1 MTRHICVS
9 FTIILVCACLGQSRA
24 AGVQSV
30 WNQALAQKI
39 ETLKDD
45 PRGPFQE
52 INWFCP
58 DGKILPAKTPCPSGE
73 GIQHG
78 QLKSWVSA
86 LEQEKGIYLN
96 TVLAG
101 TSPDLAW
108 DAETRYSRLKQ
119 YALLQYLIGADDGW
133 IYRKARFY
141 RGAVQAEDEDKWG
154 GQFLNRIL
162 ASPAACTKNY
172 FPAREACRVIPHVNR
187 NKNRR
192 QSIRSVSKAI
202 AETDPGFM
210 TLRIKIHG
218 QPEPGDLEMVKKYF
232 DENGDRMDTHQ
243 AERFKTLIR
252 DLDAEYKVL
261 PVDLLNAILDRGSLK
276 NARISPAVARLN
288 ASKNALGSLTF
299 APDESAGNPYADM
312 ADLLLTIRK
321 QLPGAPKNIRLPL
334 LDASL
339 ELENVMMMTIS
350 NWQPRTLGELLNKNI
365 VLAKAVA
372 GCGYIESWEW
382 DTFNAYQP
390 FSPDK
395 ENDFTGVRLKM
406 EQVRR
411 VVDWGSAMVTAVY
424 GPEISLFSTFTTKVR
439 GFCDDRIRSSILL
452 PFGQSAGALSQAV
465 QSISGITHMVPDDV
479 DTGGLRAMNP
489 GLAFGTISLVDEGRK
504 NSEIDS
510 ENIYLFRHL
519 PSDLKPVAGVISVTE
534 GNPVSH
540 VQLLARNLGIPNVAV
555 TDKIFDQLSALAGQK
570 ILLAVSQRGRV
581 VIKTQAQM
589 TPQEKDLVTQK
600 KRSAALFTVP
610 VDRINL
616 EQVHP
621 VLLSNTRSKD
631 SGQICGPKAAN
642 LGQLKFQFPGTVGEG
657 IILPFGVFKKHMDQ
671 PMPGGNDTYWQYLTR
686 VLSAPDQDE
695 AGRIAALASLH
706 AAIKTMPFL
715 PGFEKELNNLF
726 KTALGSELGEVPVF
740 IRSDTNMEDIKEFT
754 GAGLNLTLFNIREK
768 QGILDGIREVWASPY
783 TQRSYLWRQRYLSN
797 PANVFPSIL
806 ILPSVNVQ
814 RSGVIITSGI
824 LSGNPEDITV
834 AFSRGVGGAV
844 DGQTAESFLLT
855 AKAQDIMIQPARETK
870 STMAPPQGGVFKTWV
885 DLDAPVLSDLDR
897 KKIREFVATVRN
909 ILPGTPGIEGHGP
922 FDIELGFLN
931 NEIRLFQI
939 RPFMENK
946 RAATTNYLLRLDMGI
961 KEPGTISLERRL

>member
-1 MTRHICVS
+1 MIRRLYVS
-9 FTIILVCACLGQSRA
+9 LTLILVCACFGQSSA
-24 AGVQSV
+24 AGLQNT
-30 WNQALAQKI
+30 WNQALAEKI
-39 ETLKDD
+39 ETLKND

-52 INWFCP
+52 IKWFCP
-58 DGKILPAKTPCPSGE
+58 NGKELPAKTPCPSGE

-78 QLKSWVSA
+78 KLKSWVSE

-108 DAETRYSRLKQ
+108 DAGTRYSRIKQ
-119 YALLQYLIGADDGW
+119 YALLQYLINADDGW

-154 GQFLNRIL
+154 GKFLNRIL
-162 ASPAACTKNY
+162 ASPATCTKNY
-172 FPAREACRVIPHVNR
+172 FPAREACRIIPHVNR
-187 NKNRR
+187 NKTRR
-192 QSIRSVSKAI
+192 QSIRSVSKVI
-202 AETDPGFM
+202 AEEDPGFM
-210 TLRIKIHG
+210 SLRIKLHG
-218 QPEPGDLEMVKKYF
+218 QPESGDLDMVKKF
-232 DENGDRMDTHQ
+232 LDANTDRMDAQQ

-261 PVDLLNAILDRGSLK
+261 PADLLDAVLARDSIK
-276 NARISPAVARLN
+276 NPRLSPAVARLN
-288 ASKNALGSLTF
+288 ASKNALGSLKF
-299 APDESAGNPYADM
+299 SPDVYAANPYADM
-312 ADLLLTIRK
+312 AELLLTIRK
-321 QLPGAPKNIRLPL
+321 QLPGVPENIRLPL

-339 ELENVMMMTIS
+339 ELENVLMMTIS
-350 NWQPRTLGELLNKNI
+350 NWQPETLGQLLNKNI
-365 VLAKAVA
+365 VLAKAAA

-382 DTFNAYQP
+382 ETFNAYQP
-390 FSPDK
+390 LSPET
-395 ENDFTGVRLKM
+395 ENDFTQVRLKM

-411 VVDWGSAMVTAVY
+411 VVDWGTAMVTAVY
-424 GPEISLFSTFTTKVR
+424 GPEISLFSTFTTKVN

-465 QSISGITHMVPDDV
+465 QSISGITYMVPNDV
-479 DTGGLRAMNP
+479 DKGGLRAMNP
-489 GLAFGTISLVDEGRK
+489 GLAFGTLSLVEDGEK
-504 NSEIDS
+504 DIEIKS
-510 ENIYLFRHL
+510 ENIYLFRHM
-519 PSDLKPVAGVISVTE
+519 PSDLKPVAGIISVTE

-589 TPQEKDLVTQK
+589 TSQEKDLVTQK
-600 KRSAALFTVP
+600 ERNTTPFTVP

-616 EQVHP
+616 EQEHP
-621 VLLSNTRSKD
+621 VLLSNARAKD
-631 SGQICGPKAAN
+631 SGKICGPKAAN
-642 LGQLKFQFPGTVGEG
+642 LGQLKAQFPGTVGEG

-671 PMPGGNDTYWQYLTR
+671 PMPGGTETYWHYLTR
-686 VLSAPDQDE
+686 ALTSPDQDE
-695 AGRIAALASLH
+695 SGRIAALATLH

-726 KTALGSELGEVPVF
+726 KTALGSELGGVPVF
-740 IRSDTNMEDIKEFT
+740 IRSDTNMEDIKDFT

-783 TQRSYLWRQRYLSN
+783 TQRSYLWRQKYLSN

-824 LSGNPEDITV
+824 LSGNPKDITA

-855 AKAQDIMIQPARETK
+855 AKGQDIMIQPARETK
-870 STMAPPQGGVFKTWV
+870 FSTASPQGGVVKTWV
-885 DLDAPVLSDLDR
+885 DLDAPVLSDVDR
-897 KKIREFVATVRN
+897 MKIRELVATVRTT
-909 ILPGTPGIEGHGP
+909 LPGTPGIEGQGP

-931 NEIRLFQI
+931 DEIRLFQI

-946 RAATTNYLLRLDMGI
+946 RAAMTNYLLRLDMGI
-961 KEPGTISLERRL
+961 KEPETISLERRL